1 MFDLRVAILFE
12 GFANG
17 KYGIDKLLSKLLS
30 TTTMKAK
37 IHPVKY

>member
-1 MFDLRVAILFE
+1 MFDSRLAILFE

-17 KYGIDKLLSKLLS
+17 KYGIDKLLSP
-30 TTTMKAK
+30 TTILAK